1 VNKLRTASDL
11 KAEKRALVL
20 KALKFVCEMVY
31 KYPEWLSDFNLLEN
45 ILSGTGA

>member
-1 VNKLRTASDL
+1 VNNLRTAPDF
-11 KAEKRALVL
+11 KAEKKALVL

-45 ILSGTGA
+45 ILSIE